1 MGCFIAPVTEA
12 VIVTAI
18 KHNCRKKEEK
28 ISKSSKRSDDLENK
42 EKVTFSKK
50 LGWLNTMLWGGSFLL
65 AIEHIWHGEVV
76 PWFPFLTAMMNPAD
90 IPEMLMEIATV
101 GTSMVI
107 VVTSIWL
114 LIVLAYNII
123 EKKADALLLSEKNAE
138 EV

>member
-18 KHNCRKKEEK
+18 RHNCRKQEEK
-28 ISKSSKRSDDLENK
+28 TLKSAKNSAELKSA
-42 EKVTFSKK
+42 EKVTFSQK

-65 AIEHIWHGEVV
+65 VIEHIWHGEVV

-90 IPEMLMEIATV
+90 IPAMLMEIATV
-101 GTSMVI
+101 GTAMAVI
-107 VVTSIWL
+107 VTLIWG
-114 LIVLAYNII
+114 LIVLAYNTI
-123 EKKADALLLSEKNAE
+123 EKKANTSHLFGKNVE